1 MATKTYPPPA
11 YVIVVTVVTV
21 VTLVTV
27 VTFVTIVTIVTAV
40 IIVTE
45 MTVVTVVTKKTFL
58 PIFFLK
64 FLLIKK
70 NVYQKT
76 QKTQLVM
83 NFKIS
88 KCDETQKLKL

>member
-1 MATKTYPPPA
+1 M
-11 YVIVVTVVTV
+11 IVVTVVAV

-27 VTFVTIVTIVTAV
+27 VTFVTIVTIVTVA

-45 MTVVTVVTKKTFL
+45 VIVVTVVTKKLFY
-58 PIFFLK
+58 PFFSHIS
-64 FLLIKK
+64 FNQK

-76 QKTQLVM
+76 QKTQPVM